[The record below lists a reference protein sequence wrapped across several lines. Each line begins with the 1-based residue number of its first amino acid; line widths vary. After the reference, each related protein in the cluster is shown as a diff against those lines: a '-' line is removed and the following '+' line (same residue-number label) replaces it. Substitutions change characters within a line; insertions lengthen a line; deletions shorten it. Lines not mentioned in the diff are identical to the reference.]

1 MCRIKSNLI
10 LKMMYKYM
18 ERPIKI
24 TNNFIIYSNIA
35 KLNNILLHETS
46 TKKFINVN
54 ELFNNINKYY

>member
-1 MCRIKSNLI
+1 
-10 LKMMYKYM
+10 M